1 MSASN
6 AFTGYGQQI
15 SISDGGSPPVGG
27 VISEVQSVDY
37 SGSKVDL
44 ADVTHSKSPN
54 RRREYKATLIDS
66 GEVSFTANFI
76 PSDSSQAALRT
87 LMDAAAPVTVVHTL
101 PSTLGTRSFSA
112 IIVSLDATTPFDKE
126 AKLSCKLKVTGPITE
141 TFA

>member
-6 AFTGYGQQI
+6 AFTGYDQTL
-15 SISDGGSPPVGG
+15 SISDGGSPPIGG

-54 RRREYKATLIDS
+54 RRREFKATLIDS

-76 PSDSSQAALRT
+76 PGDSSQAALRS
-87 LMDAAAPVTVVHTL
+87 LMDAAAPVHVVHTL
-101 PSTLGTRSFSA
+101 PNSLGTRTFLA
-112 IIVSLDATTPFDKE
+112 IIQSLDATTPFDKE
-126 AKLSCKLKVTGPITE
+126 AKLSCKLKVTGAITE
-141 TFA
+141 SF